1 METKKPK
8 LFISQP
14 MQGKSMEEIFAEREE
29 AIKKAKRFVKCDM
42 EVIDSYIQDAPE
54 GAKPL
59 WFLGKSLELMADAD
73 VVYFADGWQKA
84 RGCQLEYE
92 CAHAYADD
100 DFVCHEHERCWI
112 PCTERLPEMHE
123 ENDYTGRYEESDFV
137 LICDAS
143 GLHPQMHVGRCAKIE
158 DRTWWRT
165 REWKVLDKVVAWMPL
180 PEAYSGSEQE

>member
-1 METKKPK
+1 MEIKKPK

-14 MQGKSMEEIFAEREE
+14 MHGKSAEEILAEREE
-29 AIKKAKRFVKCDM
+29 AIKKATRLVKCDM

-73 VVYFADGWQKA
+73 VVYFAKGWQKA

-100 DFVCHEHERCWI
+100 DFVCYEMSDDGCRCHI
-112 PCTERLPEMHE
+112 K
-123 ENDYTGRYEESDFV
+123 
-137 LICDAS
+137 
-143 GLHPQMHVGRCAKIE
+143 QK
-158 DRTWWRT
+158 
-165 REWKVLDKVVAWMPL
+165 
-180 PEAYSGSEQE
+180 

>member
-1 METKKPK
+1 MEIKKPK

-14 MQGKSMEEIFAEREE
+14 MQGKSIEEIFAEREE
-29 AIKKAKRFVKCDM
+29 AIKAATRLVKRDM

-73 VVYFADGWQKA
+73 VVYFAKGWQKA

-100 DFVCHEHERCWI
+100 DFVCYEHEPRWI
-112 PCTERLPEMHE
+112 PCSERLPEMHE
-123 ENDYTGRYEESDFV
+123 EEFCDETFRTSDTV
-137 LICDAS
+137 LFCTADRV
-143 GLHPQMHVGRCAKIE
+143 HVGFCAYYGDKLVWEIQDGLACE
-158 DRTWWRT
+158 DGVT
-165 REWKVLDKVVAWMPL
+165 AWMPML
-180 PEAYSGSEQE
+180 EPY